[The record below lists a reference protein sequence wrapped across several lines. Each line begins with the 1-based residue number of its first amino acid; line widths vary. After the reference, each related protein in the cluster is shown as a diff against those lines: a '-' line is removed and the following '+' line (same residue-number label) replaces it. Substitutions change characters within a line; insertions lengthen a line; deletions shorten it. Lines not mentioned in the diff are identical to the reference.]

1 MREQCEWQPILF
13 VAKRLRH
20 GLEQNLVAPVCFDAL
35 PKAIR
40 FLLQTKLRGPLKN
53 AADAFCR
60 QISQGGNTATGM
72 RQRHQSGRGIAQ
84 GGEVELDLGNI
95 AVITG
100 PGKEFHSASFKKD
113 VENRVIERWIG
124 SVAVQLPIAIEQID
138 FNRAV
143 QDGPTCYPDSSVLK
157 VGACLVIPKTKL
169 YDFDRLADQRLE
181 FATKFT
187 REPTCLQFELV
198 RSFRQREQ
206 RSLAHTGVFLPH
218 LGIAVD
224 RMHAAGSFTL
234 LVK

>member
-1 MREQCEWQPILF
+1 M
-13 VAKRLRH
+13 
-20 GLEQNLVAPVCFDAL
+20 
-35 PKAIR
+35 
-40 FLLQTKLRGPLKN
+40 
-53 AADAFCR
+53 
-60 QISQGGNTATGM
+60 
-72 RQRHQSGRGIAQ
+72 
-84 GGEVELDLGNI
+84 
-95 AVITG
+95 
-100 PGKEFHSASFKKD
+100 
-113 VENRVIERWIG
+113 
-124 SVAVQLPIAIEQID
+124 
-138 FNRAV
+138 